1 MCFGLVGTLGVDAIV
16 GERVWDVQ
24 AKFRVRLGPLTYP
37 QFLEL
42 LPDRAPE
49 RVRKTIFLVTQLA
62 RTYVGAEYDFDVQ
75 LVLRA
80 DAVPEVHFTDAGV
93 GPRLGW
99 NMWTISEPPPAPLD
113 DAVFEG
119 EWVTR
124 V

>member
-1 MCFGLVGTLGVDAIV
+1 MAASPGSTPVAFAGLGNIGRPMALTLIRAG
-16 GERVWDVQ
+16 WS
-24 AKFRVRLGPLTYP
+24 LTVYDP
-37 QFLEL
+37 V
-42 LPDRAPE
+42 PE
-49 RVRKTIFLVTQLA
+49 KARKMMFLVAQLT

-80 DAVPEVHFTDAGV
+80 DAVPEVEMTDAGV

-99 NMWTISEPPPAPLD
+99 NMWTISERPPAAVD

-119 EWVTR
+119 EWVTG